1 MATGLNCFFGNSAR
15 FVGYAILLR
24 IETKRPVATHHEG
37 RVAMLPLNIRMI
49 FAGVMALSLGAVTG
63 RIIFTKTS
71 VQAAEPQKVAR
82 VVVPAMPSNADAPTQ
97 APAVKP
103 ESANPSLGRLFE
115 ASSTGS
121 SAPAPAPVA
130 ELGPPL
136 RKAEAPTIE
145 EPARAVVPV
154 RDAPNVA
161 ASKTLGI
168 GLKGRHGDDD
178 DDDDDD
184 DPC

>member
-1 MATGLNCFFGNSAR
+1 
-15 FVGYAILLR
+15 
-24 IETKRPVATHHEG
+24 
-37 RVAMLPLNIRMI
+37 MLPLNIRMI
-49 FAGVMALSLGAVTG
+49 FAGVMALSLGAITG
-63 RIIFTKTS
+63 RILFTKTS
-71 VQAAEPQKVAR
+71 VEAAEPLKVAR
-82 VVVPAMPSNADAPTQ
+82 VVVPAMPSNANAPTQ

-103 ESANPSLGRLFE
+103 ESANPASPGRLFE

-121 SAPAPAPVA
+121 TAPAPVA

-145 EPARAVVPV
+145 EPAGAIVPV
-154 RDAPNVA
+154 RDAPQLVV
-161 ASKTLGI
+161 SKTLGV
-168 GLKGRHGDDD
+168 GLMGRPGDDD